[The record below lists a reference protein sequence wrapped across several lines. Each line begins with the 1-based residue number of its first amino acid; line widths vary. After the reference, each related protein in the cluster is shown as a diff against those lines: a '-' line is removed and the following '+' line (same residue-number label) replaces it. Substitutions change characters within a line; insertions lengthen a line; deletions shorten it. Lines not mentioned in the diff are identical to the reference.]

1 MKTSR
6 WLGCGIAFAVGLS
19 GQLVHAAEGA
29 SAAPKA
35 AAPLPP
41 VATLAELQAK
51 IDAHVTEARFAGAA
65 WGVKIVSLDSGR
77 TLYEHAAQR
86 RLSPGSNTKLYTAAL
101 ALDQLGADY
110 RMRTPIFASTAANG
124 AGELKGN
131 LIVSGR
137 GDPSWDPRRLN
148 QDFMAVFA
156 PFVAVVKQAG
166 VRRISGDVI
175 ADATYFRSTPQGAS
189 WTADDMNDYYGAE
202 ISAITVDD
210 NYVDLRVVPGAT
222 VGAPCAIEMSQ
233 LHSGLI
239 LDNRTRTIAA
249 GGARSI
255 SVLRVP
261 GETTVQI
268 FGELPLGGKEELT
281 EATVPRPS
289 AWFATG
295 LKAALE
301 NAGITVGGKA
311 RGVRWPEAAPT
322 AAGEVKLGEVV
333 STPLREFLPV
343 MMKQSQNLQADLIL
357 AHLGETRRIAATP
370 VTARSEDLALAGL
383 KEFFERHGLPAADV
397 IFDEG
402 SGLSRNNLTTAAA
415 TVALLEFMAKHKDA
429 AVFAESLPIA
439 GVDGTLRRRMKGTPA
454 EGKVHAKTGTLR
466 WTTALSGYV
475 NAINGERL
483 AFSLMLNRHP
493 GTPGRAASR
502 ELDEIAVL
510 LARYAG
516 APR

>member
-6 WLGCGIAFAVGLS
+6 WLGCGIAFAVGLA
-19 GQLVHAAEGA
+19 GQPVGAAEVT
-29 SAAPKA
+29 APKV

-86 RLSPGSNTKLYTAAL
+86 RLSPASNTKLYTAAL

-110 RMRTPIFASTAANG
+110 RMRTPILASVAVDG

-137 GDPSWDPRRLN
+137 GDPSWDPRRLK
-148 QDFMAVFA
+148 QDFMVVFA
-156 PFVAVVKQAG
+156 PLVAVVKQAG
-166 VRRISGDVI
+166 VRRIAGDVI

-222 VGAPCAIEMSQ
+222 VGAPCAVEIAQ
-233 LHSGLI
+233 PHSGLT
-239 LDNRTRTIAA
+239 LDNRTTTTAT
-249 GGARSI
+249 GSARNI

-261 GETTVQI
+261 GEATVQV

-289 AWFATG
+289 AWFANG

-301 NAGITVGGKA
+301 SAGIAVGGKA

-322 AAGEVKLGEVV
+322 AAGDVKLGEVA

-357 AHLGETRRIAATP
+357 AHVGETRRGATTP

-439 GVDGTLRRRMKGTPA
+439 GVDGTLRRRMKGTAA

-502 ELDEIAVL
+502 ELDEIAAL

>member
-6 WLGCGIAFAVGLS
+6 SPVGYLATAGLLLGLTLRAAVS
-19 GQLVHAAEGA
+19 PQ
-29 SAAPKA
+29 APPLPL
-35 AAPLPP
+35 PLPP
-41 VATLAELQAK
+41 VASLGELQAK
-51 IDAHVTEARFAGAA
+51 IEEHVTQSKFAGAS
-65 WGVKIVSLDSGR
+65 WGVKIVSLDTGR
-77 TLYEHAAQR
+77 TLYEHAANR
-86 RLSPGSNTKLYTAAL
+86 RLSPASNSKLYSAAL
-101 ALDQLGADY
+101 ALDQLGADH
-110 RMRTPIFASTAANG
+110 RMHTPILASTAVDV

-137 GDPSWDPRRLN
+137 GDPGWDPRRLKR
-148 QDFMAVFA
+148 DFMTVFE
-156 PFVAVVKQAG
+156 PFVAVVKKAG
-166 VRRISGDVI
+166 VRRIAGDVV
-175 ADATYFRSTPQGAS
+175 ADATYFRSTPQGGS

-222 VGAPCAIEMSQ
+222 VGAPCGVELLQ
-233 LHSGLI
+233 PHSGLT
-239 LDNRTRTIAA
+239 LDNRTRTIAT

-281 EATVPRPS
+281 EATVPRP
-289 AWFATG
+289 ALWFAAG
-295 LKAALE
+295 LKVALE
-301 NAGITVGGKA
+301 RAGITVGGGA

-322 AAGEVKLGEVV
+322 APGDVKLGEVV

-343 MMKQSQNLQADLIL
+343 MMKQSQNLQADLIF
-357 AHLGETRRIAATP
+357 AHAGEARRVPATP
-370 VTARSEDLALAGL
+370 VWTRSEDLALAGL
-383 KEFFERHGLPAADV
+383 KEFLERHALRPEDV

-415 TVALLEFMAKHKDA
+415 TVALLEFMARHGDA
-429 AVFAESLPIA
+429 AVFADSLPVA

-454 EGKVHAKTGTLR
+454 EGKIHAKTGTLR

-475 NAINGERL
+475 NSVAGERL
-483 AFSLMLNRHP
+483 AFSLLLNRYQAA
-493 GTPGRAASR
+493 PGRSASQ
-502 ELDEIAVL
+502 ELDEIALL
-510 LARYAG
+510 LARYSG
-516 APR
+516 PK